1 MMKNLI
7 IPALTL
13 LAIVSCKT
21 KTTAVATTDEAADE
35 VVYNGKYQ
43 VYGENFSPEGAI
55 SKEEML
61 AKYQNLGL
69 NDTLNVKF
77 KTTILDV
84 CQKKGCW
91 MTLDLGAENQNFVK
105 FTDYAFFV
113 PKDAMQDE
121 VIVNGKAYIHEE
133 TVERQKH
140 YAKDGGQSQAEID
153 KITKPKKTMYFMA
166 DGVLIAR
173 N

>member
-1 MMKNLI
+1 MKKLI
-7 IPALTL
+7 L
-13 LAIVSCKT
+13 LILVTFAVVGCKT
-21 KTTAVATTDEAADE
+21 KTNVVATAVPETEKVE
-35 VVYNGKYQ
+35 YNGKYQ
-43 VYGENFSPEGAI
+43 VFGENFSPEGAL

-61 AKYQNLGL
+61 VKYNNLGT
-69 NDTLNVKF
+69 NDTLDVKF
-77 KTTILDV
+77 KTKILDV

-91 MTLDLGAENQNFVK
+91 MTLDLGSENQNFVK

-113 PKDAMQDE
+113 PKDAKQEE

-133 TVERQKH
+133 SVERQKH

-153 KITKPKKTMYFMA
+153 KITQPKKIMYFMA

>member
-1 MMKNLI
+1 MKKLI
-7 IPALTL
+7 IPILTL
-13 LAIVSCKT
+13 LVIVSCKT
-21 KTTAVATTDEAADE
+21 KTSAVTTTETEVEE

-43 VYGENFSPEGAI
+43 VFGENFSPDGAI
-55 SKEEML
+55 TKEEMFS
-61 AKYQNLGL
+61 KYTNLGT

-91 MTLDLGAENQNFVK
+91 MTLDLGAENQSFVK

-113 PKDAMQDE
+113 PKDAKQDE

-133 TVERQKH
+133 SVERQKH
-140 YAKDGGQSQAEID
+140 YAKDGGQSQSEID
-153 KITKPKKTMYFMA
+153 KITEPKKTMYFMA